1 MKFEAARGAAAIG
14 LLALLAAGPVRAQS
28 GGWQPFVS
36 VTPVYQGQGDLDGG
50 GDYSAFNVFLRAGA
64 SASIGGLNRAGVTFN
79 YDYAD
84 YSFSNPA
91 AFGGVAPWGVVQ
103 RYGVAAPLFFGF
115 DSGWIV
121 NVTPSVDWF
130 RENGADWSE
139 SLNWGGI
146 VSASRIFPDGNRLGF
161 GLGVFQRIE
170 KTSVFPLIFVDWKLT
185 DRWRVVNPLPAGPTG
200 PAGLELDYRLDGGW
214 NLGLGAAWR
223 TTRFRLSATGP
234 VPDGIGEERG
244 MPVFL
249 RLTRSLAERTT
260 LHLYAGVVTAG
271 QLRVEDSSGN
281 ALREVDFDPSLLLG
295 ATLTARF

>member
-1 MKFEAARGAAAIG
+1 
-14 LLALLAAGPVRAQS
+14 
-28 GGWQPFVS
+28 
-36 VTPVYQGQGDLDGG
+36 
-50 GDYSAFNVFLRAGA
+50 
-64 SASIGGLNRAGVTFN
+64 
-79 YDYAD
+79 
-84 YSFSNPA
+84 
-91 AFGGVAPWGVVQ
+91 
-103 RYGVAAPLFFGF
+103 
-115 DSGWIV
+115 
-121 NVTPSVDWF
+121 
-130 RENGADWSE
+130 
-139 SLNWGGI
+139 
-146 VSASRIFPDGNRLGF
+146 
-161 GLGVFQRIE
+161 
-170 KTSVFPLIFVDWKLT
+170 
-185 DRWRVVNPLPAGPTG
+185 VNPLPAGPTG